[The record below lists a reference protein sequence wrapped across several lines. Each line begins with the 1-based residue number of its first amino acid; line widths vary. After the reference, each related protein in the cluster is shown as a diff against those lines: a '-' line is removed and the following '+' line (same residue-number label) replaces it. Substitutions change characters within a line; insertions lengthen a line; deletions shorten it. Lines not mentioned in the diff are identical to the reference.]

1 MSPSAE
7 REISVLV
14 PPDLAPLA
22 PGDPS
27 SVGPYLVIGRIGAG
41 ATGTVFAAVDPRT
54 TGEPLTAVKVLH
66 PWAVE
71 DEPTRARLRE
81 RLAALAGADGRCY
94 VPPAVFDAEAA
105 QPWLA
110 MAYVSGV
117 RLDTFIAE
125 HGPLG
130 QGRLIALAATLA
142 EGLSALHR
150 RDLAY
155 GDLKPANVVLCATG
169 PRVLDCALPGHG
181 ELLRRTAGPWTAPER
196 LAGGPPS
203 TAADVYSWGAL
214 VVFAA
219 TGHPPVDGGGA
230 GDGGAGG
237 TGGAETGT
245 PAADS
250 PRLAEVPEELRP
262 IVRRALAADPAARPS
277 VRELLGS
284 AIAAWEA
291 ISGAGAPPVQ
301 GTAVTQVLSREW
313 RGIPDPGLLPRVIH
327 LDDGRRRRRGRTG
340 LVAGGAA
347 VGLALIA
354 GGAYAAYAALGG
366 PAAPAPEPGPTASP
380 SADAPAEPGEL
391 IVRFDPAEQTGG
403 AEGPWVY
410 TRVEPAPDAPATPA
424 ATIAPEDWSAQWV
437 PVSEDAVGETVITA
451 ETEVLCAQFCVPGPG
466 HIEDDRGTYP
476 VTGPDFVSYLQW
488 GRPVIAELELAEPE
502 GDGPPEAVRITEVY
516 PTPPD

>member
-14 PPDLAPLA
+14 PPGLAPLA

-27 SVGPYLVIGRIGAG
+27 FVGPYLVIGRIGAG

-66 PWAVE
+66 PWSVE
-71 DEPTRARLRE
+71 DEATRARLRE
-81 RLAALAGADGRCY
+81 RLAALAGVDGRCY

-110 MAYVSGV
+110 MGFVSGV

-130 QGRLIALAATLA
+130 EGRLLALAATLA

-150 RDLAY
+150 RDIAY

-181 ELLRRTAGPWTAPER
+181 ELLRRTAGEWTAPER
-196 LAGGPPS
+196 LAGGPPT

-219 TGHPPVDGGGA
+219 TGRPPVAGAAGG
-230 GDGGAGG
+230 GDGGA
-237 TGGAETGT
+237 APPVE
-245 PAADS
+245 AA
-250 PRLAEVPEELRP
+250 RLDLDGVPEELAP
-262 IVRRALAADPAARPS
+262 IVRRALAGDPGRRPS
-277 VRELLGS
+277 VRELLGA

-291 ISGAGAPPVQ
+291 VSGDGGPPVQ

-327 LDDGRRRRRGRTG
+327 LDDGRRRRPGRAG
-340 LVAGGAA
+340 LVAVGAA
-347 VGLALIA
+347 VGLALVA
-354 GGAYAAYAALGG
+354 GGAYAAYTALSG
-366 PAAPAPEPGPTASP
+366 PAEPAPAPAPSASP
-380 SADAPAEPGEL
+380 SSGARPESGEL
-391 IVRFDPAEQTGG
+391 VVRFDPAEQPGG

-424 ATIAPEDWSAQWV
+424 ATVAPEEWSAQWV
-437 PVSEDAVGETVITA
+437 PAGGDAAGETVITP

-466 HIEDDRGTYP
+466 HIEDGRGTYP
-476 VTGPDFVSYLQW
+476 VTGQDFVSYLEW

-502 GDGPPEAVRITEVY
+502 GEGPPEAVRITELY
-516 PTPPD
+516 PAPPA